1 MLKRLLRRLRADDS
15 GDDLI
20 EYALLGS
27 FVALVGLL
35 GFQLIGTNM
44 NGAFRAWDSS
54 VQNQWEM
61 PNPISSSGP

>member
-1 MLKRLLRRLRADDS
+1 MMNGLLRRLRADRA

-20 EYALLGS
+20 EYVLLGS

-35 GFQLIGTNM
+35 GFQLIGTSM
-44 NGAFRAWDSS
+44 NTTFRSWDST

-61 PNPISSSGP
+61 PDPASSSM